1 MSQQVVDITPQSPLY
16 PIVLYTSQQQI
27 CEYKSFYLVVI
38 THQTPNSLTRWN
50 ILQLFK
56 HRSSNDNSSSGT
68 TWHRNFEKHQRNIPT
83 SLSSNSSQALPTFPP
98 SLPLGYNTKENPR
111 KQLKETHRTRGHTS
125 FILA

>member
-16 PIVLYTSQQQI
+16 PTVLYTIQQQI

-38 THQTPNSLTRWN
+38 THQTPSSLTGWN